1 VHSGSGIRI
10 KVPNGPTLTKNAGAG
25 HFIIE
30 DVFKIPAGG
39 LAAVVDMHEQTAFR
53 LTAFS
58 LAELWREIAVY
69 LEIWDLIRHGG
80 SPAAA

>member
-1 VHSGSGIRI
+1 MES
-10 KVPNGPTLTKNAGAG
+10 
-25 HFIIE
+25 
-30 DVFKIPAGG
+30 
-39 LAAVVDMHEQTAFR
+39 QTPLSVTSRA
-53 LTAFS
+53 